1 MNFERIE
8 YSGRKPYFDRHAS
21 TAWTPGD
28 VKLVP
33 ESIAKRLL
41 KFLEFK
47 RVLSVPAVEQAQP
60 LPDANDSTSQDLQQA
75 HAMQA
80 AIEQAEQTENQVR
93 EAMLLTIESMDK
105 SALEEY
111 ARKYEIELDKRNG
124 VGKLRAEVAT
134 LVEQFGV
141 R

>member
-1 MNFERIE
+1 
-8 YSGRKPYFDRHAS
+8 
-21 TAWTPGD
+21 
-28 VKLVP
+28 
-33 ESIAKRLL
+33 
-41 KFLEFK
+41 
-47 RVLSVPAVEQAQP
+47 
-60 LPDANDSTSQDLQQA
+60 
-75 HAMQA
+75 MQA

-111 ARKYEIELDKRNG
+111 ARKYEIELDKRTG

>member
-8 YSGRKPYFDRHAS
+8 YSGRKPNFDRHAS

-41 KFLEFK
+41 KFLEFN

-111 ARKYEIELDKRNG
+111 ARKYEIELDKRTG

>member
-1 MNFERIE
+1 MNLERIE

-41 KFLEFK
+41 KFLEFN

-93 EAMLLTIESMDK
+93 EAMLLTIESIDK

-111 ARKYEIELDKRNG
+111 ARKYEIELDKRTG

>member
-41 KFLEFK
+41 KFLEFN

-111 ARKYEIELDKRNG
+111 ARKYEIELDKRTG

>member
-8 YSGRKPYFDRHAS
+8 YSGRKPYLDRHAS

-60 LPDANDSTSQDLQQA
+60 LPDANDSNSQDLQQA

-80 AIEQAEQTENQVR
+80 VIEQAEQTENQVR

-111 ARKYEIELDKRNG
+111 ARKYEIELDKRTG

-134 LVEQFGV
+134 LIEQFGV

>member
-1 MNFERIE
+1 MNLERIE

-41 KFLEFK
+41 KFLEFN

-111 ARKYEIELDKRNG
+111 ARKYEIELDKRTG